1 MNDAQVSFGV
11 THFSGLELGDARLS
25 RRLPVLVNQ
34 LLEHATGT
42 IPEKFSRPAD
52 REAFYR
58 LCNAEGVTHA
68 SVLTTHFSN
77 TLQLLQQATTYR
89 LVIHDATNLD
99 YSNHKSLKSLGQI
112 GNGGGR
118 GYLVHNSLVVDPKNR
133 NVLGLASQMLH
144 TRITHDGIYKRLAS
158 NSGVARILCGDFNS
172 PQLETRGGRVITW
185 GEHEVEGQ
193 FVCRGRYRGRT
204 GKEWD
209 MGERSVLQGLAEFDL
224 HDVFRGL
231 HGFGVEAFSWY
242 LRRQGKT
249 IGRRFDHIFASR
261 RFSVRGCDYLHALR
275 EAKLSDHSPIE
286 ADLDGPR

>member
-1 MNDAQVSFGV
+1 MRVFSWNTGGRVRRANQQLAAIRERRPDVVCLQEVRRSTVDVLKEGLSAGGLIHALDSLLSGDDAAYESP
-11 THFSGLELGDARLS
+11 S
-25 RRLPVLVNQ
+25 RR
-34 LLEHATGT
+34 TGT
-42 IPEKFSRPAD
+42 LIASRWPLHALPGPAIPWSEKALATLVESPAAKI
-52 REAFYR
+52 EVHTAHVP
-58 LCNAEGVTHA
+58 NG
-68 SVLTTHFSN
+68 SSN
-77 TLQLLQQATTYR
+77 GWVKIDTF
-89 LVIHDATNLD
+89 
-99 YSNHKSLKSLGQI
+99 
-112 GNGGGR
+112 
-118 GYLVHNSLVVDPKNR
+118 
-133 NVLGLASQMLH
+133 
-144 TRITHDGIYKRLAS
+144 DGIYKRLAS

-204 GKEWD
+204 GEEWD
-209 MGERSVLQGLAEFDL
+209 MGERSVLEGLAEFDL

-249 IGRRFDHIFASR
+249 IGRRFDHVFASR

-275 EAKLSDHSPIE
+275 KAKLSDHSPIE